1 MRIVCGEEMVKRDY
15 VYKLLR
21 HKEIVEAVEQ
31 ASAENVTVAENRD
44 TVLGDLPEIYKLI
57 GNVR

>member
-1 MRIVCGEEMVKRDY
+1 MVKRDY

-21 HKEIVEAVEQ
+21 HQEIVEAVGQ

>member
-1 MRIVCGEEMVKRDY
+1 MVKRNY

-31 ASAENVTVAENRD
+31 AENATVAENRN
-44 TVLGDLPEIYKLI
+44 TGPGDLPEIYKLI